1 MCMNCGCGEPDK
13 RHKET
18 DIVRSDIQR
27 AADGQGSSME
37 ETTANLQRSLGDASA
52 SSGAGAGNAG
62 ASMSSGTGAGTGAS
76 QR

>member
-1 MCMNCGCGEPDK
+1 MCMNCGCGEPET

-37 ETTANLQRSLGDASA
+37 ETASNLQRSLGDVSS
-52 SSGAGAGNAG
+52 SSGAGQGAGGNQ
-62 ASMSSGTGAGTGAS
+62 GTGAS
-76 QR
+76 RA